1 MIHTAGTSFPWTAVK
16 PTKMRPKHDTT
27 RNSQSDSGSITD
39 LTINDLRRLI
49 REEVKSTIKDEVDTL
64 SARLGNKEQQMQIL
78 TDLKDTVNAVET
90 SITHTSERIDD
101 IFRNSLPALARHINE
116 VATGLA
122 LQTMDLDVHRR
133 KWTLTIHGLKGEAG
147 EDEEV
152 TRDACVKLAQDH
164 LGIPNAASTDF
175 AACHRLSKHASSGI
189 IMRFRDLSTR
199 NTWLGNAKELR
210 HHSDTISISPDLPP
224 ALRPMKKELL
234 AKRKDMP
241 QAQRSKYNL
250 RYLRQWPYVVL
261 SGPEKFTIVPSVS
274 KEAIVENIIGLSPTV

>member
-1 MIHTAGTSFPWTAVK
+1 MP
-16 PTKMRPKHDTT
+16 PKRDTT
-27 RNSQSDSGSITD
+27 RSSQSDSGSITD

-64 SARLGNKEQQMQIL
+64 SARLGNIEQQMQIL
-78 TDLKDTVNAVET
+78 MDLKATVNAVET

-101 IFRNSLPALARHINE
+101 IFQNSLPTLARHIKE

-164 LGIPNAASTDF
+164 RGIPDAASTDF

-210 HHSDTISISPDLPP
+210 HHSDAISISPDLPP
-224 ALRPMKKELL
+224 ALPPMEKELL
-234 AKRKDMP
+234 TKRKDMP
-241 QAQRSKYNL
+241 
-250 RYLRQWPYVVL
+250 
-261 SGPEKFTIVPSVS
+261 
-274 KEAIVENIIGLSPTV
+274 

>member
-1 MIHTAGTSFPWTAVK
+1 MQAISIRYNPIVETTSTITISKRCLAVK
-16 PTKMRPKHDTT
+16 RPMTIWIWWNFPAFTT
-27 RNSQSDSGSITD
+27 
-39 LTINDLRRLI
+39 LI
-49 REEVKSTIKDEVDTL
+49 VQCQI
-64 SARLGNKEQQMQIL
+64 SAKLISKYEKIPP
-78 TDLKDTVNAVET
+78 TVNAVET

-101 IFRNSLPALARHINE
+101 IFRNSLPALGRHINE

-199 NTWLGNAKELR
+199 NKWLGNAKELR
-210 HHSDTISISPDLPP
+210 HHSDTKSISPDPPPPPPPP

-234 AKRKDMP
+234 AKREDMP
-241 QAQRSKYNL
+241 QAQRSK
-250 RYLRQWPYVVL
+250 
-261 SGPEKFTIVPSVS
+261 
-274 KEAIVENIIGLSPTV
+274 